1 MSLVILDTYSNLFP
15 HPSTAHTE
23 PNGLLAMGGDLSPER
38 LLAAYKQGIFPWYD
52 VTTPILWWSPN
63 PRAILRIDDLIIS
76 HSLRK
81 MLSKQNFSYHAD
93 TQFENVI
100 SACAERTS
108 TNPDLPG
115 TWITPELKQA
125 YIRLHKMGFAHSIE
139 ISQGSALVGGL
150 YGVCLGKN
158 FFGESMFHR
167 KSNFSKVA
175 LIILAA
181 QLKRWGFSYID
192 CQVGSKHL
200 ASLGAIEIERDHFL
214 KLVQNNLA
222 PNTHALIGPWTLDD
236 DLLPY
241 R

>member
-1 MSLVILDTYSNLFP
+1 MSLVILDAQSTNFP
-15 HPSTAHTE
+15 HPSTAQTE
-23 PNGLLAMGGDLSPER
+23 PNGLLAMGGDLSPDR
-38 LLAAYKQGIFPWYD
+38 LVSAYKQGIFPWYD
-52 VTTPILWWSPN
+52 TTTPILWWSPN

-81 MLSKQNFSYHAD
+81 LASKQNFSYQAD

-100 SACAERTS
+100 DACAERTS
-108 TNPDLPG
+108 TNPDLPS

-125 YIRLHKMGFAHSIE
+125 YIKLHQMGIAHSIE
-139 ISQGSALVGGL
+139 IMQDQALVGGL
-150 YGVCLGKN
+150 YGVCLGRN

-167 KSNFSKVA
+167 KNNFSKIA
-175 LIILAA
+175 LLVLAA

-192 CQVGSKHL
+192 CQVWSKHL
-200 ASLGAIEIERDHFL
+200 GSLGAIEIERDTFL
-214 KLVQNNLA
+214 KLIQANLA
-222 PNTHALIGPWTLDD
+222 QSTLSGSWHLDK